1 MIVWEFRYIT
11 KNDIFDNTFPHWSRK
26 YEYPTVM
33 NYLFEIYDNK
43 ESPIKVH
50 NTSMGF
56 DVDHHIRFKN
66 MLESYFGERNV
77 VSSDLQPRYLPNTC
91 VYDITSYP
99 DATFHE
105 AFDCVLNISA
115 LEEIPGD
122 HGQHLLNLY
131 ANLKVGG
138 YLIIT
143 FDLPG
148 FQLERVEEFLG
159 KKMATDEYDSRIIGH
174 GGPWFDGLNVGLLI
188 IQKD

>member
-1 MIVWEFRYIT
+1 MKVLEFRYIT
-11 KNDIFDNTFPHWSRK
+11 KNDIFDDTFPHWSRK

-33 NYLFEIYDNK
+33 DYLFEIYDNK
-43 ESPIKVH
+43 EPPIKVH

-56 DVDHHIRFKN
+56 DVDHHIRFKT
-66 MLESYFGERNV
+66 MLESFFGETNV
-77 VSSDLQPRYLPNTC
+77 VSSDLQPRYLPNSC
-91 VYDITSYP
+91 VYDVTAYP
-99 DATFHE
+99 SASFHE

-122 HGQHLLNLY
+122 HVQHLLNLY

-159 KKMATDEYDSRIIGH
+159 QKISMNEYEDRIVGY